1 MKSFL
6 QLCALL
12 ILVSCKLGEAPV
24 MARKVKVWN
33 GAPEVNGICRMSTD
47 NLATKLNGV
56 EFLLKRVHKGTK
68 SMVCVDARDEQFKQ
82 YACMTFDDLGVLYD
96 YIQTL
101 IFECKEWKR

>member
-6 QLCALL
+6 QLCSLLAL
-12 ILVSCKLGEAPV
+12 ISCQHGEAPA

-33 GAPEVNGICRMSTD
+33 GAPEENGICRMSTE
-47 NLATKLNGV
+47 NLASKIDGV
-56 EFLLKRVHKGTK
+56 EFLLSRVHKGTK
-68 SMVCVDARDEQFKQ
+68 SFECLDARNDEFKK
-82 YACMTFDDLGVLYD
+82 YSCMTFEDLGVLYD